1 MKTPEEC
8 GRNPDPL
15 TGAAGSHPLGTGL
28 GGSAGALGGAA
39 LGAVFGPIGMLVGG
53 IAGTL
58 AGAAAGHATAERLD
72 PTCEAEYWRE
82 QHDSG
87 LLGEI
92 SGEED
97 EFDRDWLPAYRHGGE
112 SRQRLGPREWNDT
125 LDAELAAG
133 WPSARGRSTLD
144 WGRARQ
150 AVRGGWERADRT
162 FSAYA
167 AVDGHFESHFESAE
181 YGESG
186 RGFDEYRSAYRYGVY
201 ARSSNPDRQWDDTIE
216 RELAPGWERARGDSS
231 LEWHDARHAARAAWD
246 RLQSGTGPDLR

>member
-1 MKTPEEC
+1 MTADNDC

-28 GGSAGALGGAA
+28 GGGAGALGGAA

-58 AGAAAGHATAERLD
+58 AGAAAGHATAEQLD

-82 QHDSG
+82 QHDSS

-97 EFDRDWLPAYRHGGE
+97 EFERDWLPAYRLGGE
-112 SRQRLGPREWNDT
+112 SRQRLGARPWDDA

-133 WPSARGRSTLD
+133 WPAARGRSTLD

-150 AVRGGWERADRT
+150 AVRGGWERAERT
-162 FSAYA
+162 YAAYA
-167 AVDGHFESHFESAE
+167 DVDGFFESRFESVE
-181 YGESG
+181 YRDPG
-186 RGFDEYRSAYRYGVY
+186 REFEDYRSAYRYGVY
-201 ARSSNPDRQWDDTIE
+201 ARSSNPDRQWDATVE
-216 RELAPGWERARGDSS
+216 RELAPGWERARGAST
-231 LEWHDARHAARAAWD
+231 LEWHDARHAAREAWD